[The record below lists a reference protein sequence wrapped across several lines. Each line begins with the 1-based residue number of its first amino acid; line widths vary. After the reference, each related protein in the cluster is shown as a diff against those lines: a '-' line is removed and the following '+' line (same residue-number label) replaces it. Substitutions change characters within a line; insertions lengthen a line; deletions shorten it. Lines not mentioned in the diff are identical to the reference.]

1 MNVTFASNARAG
13 GWAPA
18 RGGATRRRAARPA
31 AAAAAAPAAAFLKPL
46 TDGLKLLGSFGA
58 T

>member
-1 MNVTFASNARAG
+1 MSAVNFAPSARAG

-18 RGGATRRRAARPA
+18 RPA
-31 AAAAAAPAAAFLKPL
+31 SVAAAAPAAAFLKPL